1 MLTRDPAHRPAAAPS
16 APVLRRSP
24 LRRSCACG
32 GSPGADGEC
41 AACRRRR
48 LARRPAT
55 GGGGGGLAPPIVR
68 EVLASAGR
76 PLDAAARGFMEPR
89 FGHSFA
95 AVRVHT
101 DGRAAASAR
110 AVAARAYTVGR
121 HLVFGT
127 GEYAPH
133 TTGGRGLLA
142 HELAHV
148 VQQEGTGAPSLHR
161 LAVGPVDDE
170 AEREAERSAD
180 AVLRGSVPAPL
191 RAAGAGARLRRWEQP
206 PRVEGEAAGPAGPQP
221 PREGEPA
228 ERFRNCDEAER
239 TMISGHLRHART
251 WVGGA
256 LTILDNFLRG
266 NVTPAE
272 QRMVLT
278 TYVLNLDPGGAAGR
292 TGPPAEQRAALQ
304 EIGANLAA
312 VRSDLHRI
320 HAGLSED
327 LTYHCYP
334 LFCRSRT
341 LAHVGMPRPTVET
354 EGGVRLT
361 IPQQTRTIRICSPQW
376 FQCGNFFKRVS
387 ALIHEVVHARLIYP
401 GDVYEWEP
409 EYLGLGWETARRNP
423 DSLAVFN
430 RQLYHLGRHGPGM
443 GC

>member
-1 MLTRDPAHRPAAAPS
+1 MLTRDPTPRPAAAPP
-16 APVLRRSP
+16 AAVLRRSP

-32 GSPGADGEC
+32 GTPDADGEC

-48 LARRPAT
+48 LARRPASGG
-55 GGGGGGLAPPIVR
+55 GGGGGGLAPPVVH
-68 EVLASAGR
+68 EVLASAGAS
-76 PLDAAARGFMEPR
+76 LDAATRGFMEPR

-133 TTGGRGLLA
+133 TTKGRGLLA
-142 HELAHV
+142 HELTHV
-148 VQQEGTGAPSLHR
+148 VQQEGAAAPVLHR
-161 LAVGPVDDE
+161 LEVGSVDDE
-170 AEREAERSAD
+170 AEREAD
-180 AVLRGSVPAPL
+180 
-191 RAAGAGARLRRWEQP
+191 RAAGAVLHGTAPPALRAAAAGRRVQRWEDT
-206 PRVEGEAAGPAGPQP
+206 PRAGGE
-221 PREGEPA
+221 EPA
-228 ERFRNCDEAER
+228 ERFRGCTEAER
-239 TMISGHLRHART
+239 AMISGHLRHART

-266 NVTPAE
+266 NVTPGE

-278 TYVLNLDPGGAAGR
+278 TYVLNLDPCGAARQG
-292 TGPPAEQRAALQ
+292 GPPAEQRAALQ
-304 EIGANLAA
+304 EIAANLAA

-320 HAGLSED
+320 QAGLSED

-334 LFCRSRT
+334 LFCRAQT
-341 LAHVGMPRPTVET
+341 LAHVGMPRSTVEV
-354 EGGVRLT
+354 EGGARLT

-401 GDVYEWEP
+401 GDIYEWQP
-409 EYLGLGWETARRNP
+409 EYRSMTWETARRNP
-423 DSLAVFN
+423 DSLAVLS
-430 RQLYHLGRHGPGM
+430 RQLYHLGNHGPGI